1 MNDIRLNNK
10 LEENND
16 LTIQNINETLDTQKH
31 QWEDIQSLIYN
42 NVKEI
47 FWKAWIKPLKFVK
60 LENEILYLSAES
72 KIITNRA
79 ETQYYETI
87 LIHSKKFFKS
97 IKKIKFFTINPE
109 YKETSTVTNEN
120 PKRIS
125 EKLIKYNNLSFVE
138 SVSMKVNSN
147 FTFENFVVGQSNQM
161 PFAASKKICEK
172 NSLIYNP
179 LYIHGDVG
187 MGKTHL
193 LNAIAIDMMKN
204 FSDLKIVL
212 MSAERFMYQFIKA
225 IRLKETIKFKD
236 QFRSIDILMI
246 DDIQFIGGKGS
257 TQEEFFYTFND
268 LINDGK
274 QIIISSNKSPVDLL
288 NLDEKLKSRLSG
300 GLVVDFLPTNYELRL
315 GILKKKVEVLSLKIS
330 LEVLQ
335 FLATKI
341 VNNIRELEGALNRIW
356 ANYELTGKI
365 INIENAKDLLSDIL
379 CAHEKNVSIDD
390 IKQQV
395 SSYFNLKL
403 SDMSSSC
410 RSINVA
416 RPRQIAMFLCK
427 GLTTFS
433 YPEIGKAF
441 GGKDH
446 TTVMHAVK
454 KIEKLLIDDNRIK
467 KQVLDLK
474 QIIFSV

>member
-1 MNDIRLNNK
+1 MNEIGSNNK
-10 LEENND
+10 PDKNND
-16 LTIQNINETLDTQKH
+16 LIIKNLNETLDIQKYK
-31 QWEDIQSLIYN
+31 WEEIKSLIN
-42 NVKEI
+42 KHVKEI
-47 FWKAWIKPLKFVK
+47 FWEAWIKPLKFVK
-60 LENEILYLSAES
+60 FENEILYLSADS
-72 KIITNRA
+72 KIIINRA

-87 LIHSKKFFKS
+87 LIHSQKFFKS
-97 IKKIKFFTINPE
+97 IKKLNFLINPD
-109 YKETSTVTNEN
+109 YKETSPVTNEF
-120 PKRIS
+120 PKNIS
-125 EKLIKYNNLSFVE
+125 NQLIKYNNLSFVE

-204 FSDLKIVL
+204 FSNLKIVL

-268 LINDGK
+268 LINEGK
-274 QIIISSNKSPVDLL
+274 QIIISSNKSPVELL
-288 NLDEKLKSRLSG
+288 YLDEKLISRLAG

-315 GILKKKVEVLSLKIS
+315 GILKKKIQVLNLKIS

-335 FLATKI
+335 FLAIKI

-410 RSINVA
+410 RSINIA

-427 GLTTFS
+427 SLTTFS

>member
-1 MNDIRLNNK
+1 MNEIRSDYK
-10 LEENND
+10 TDKNND
-16 LTIQNINETLDTQKH
+16 LIIKNLNENLDIQKH
-31 QWEDIQSLIYN
+31 KWEDIQSLIYN

-47 FWKAWIKPLKFVK
+47 FWKAWIKPLKFEK
-60 LENEILYLSAES
+60 FENEILYLSADS
-72 KIITNRA
+72 KIIINRA

-87 LIHSKKFFKS
+87 LINSQKFFKS
-97 IKKIKFFTINPE
+97 IKTIKFYTINPE
-109 YKETSTVTNEN
+109 YKDTSVVKNKN
-120 PKRIS
+120 PSIIS
-125 EKLIKYNNLSFVE
+125 NQQTRYNNLSFVE
-138 SVSMKVNSN
+138 SVSMKVNSH

-161 PFAASKKICEK
+161 PFAASKKICEN
-172 NSLIYNP
+172 NSLLYNP
-179 LYIHGDVG
+179 LYIHGDIG

-193 LNAIAIDMMKN
+193 LNAIAIDMKKN
-204 FSDLKIVL
+204 FPNLKIVL

-268 LINDGK
+268 LINEGK
-274 QIIISSNKSPVDLL
+274 QIVISSNKSPVDLL
-288 NLDEKLKSRLSG
+288 YLDQKLKSRLAG

-315 GILKKKVEVLSLKIS
+315 GILKKKVEVLNLKIS
-330 LEVLQ
+330 SDVLQ
-335 FLATKI
+335 FLAAKI

-365 INIENAKDLLSDIL
+365 INIENATDLLSDIL
-379 CAHEKNVSIDD
+379 GAHEKNVSIDD

-410 RSINVA
+410 RSINIA

-446 TTVMHAVK
+446 TTVIHAVK
-454 KIEKLLIDDNRIK
+454 KIETLLNNDNRIK

-474 QIIFSV
+474 EIIFSV